1 MLATTNKMWHF
12 NTYRTNVTNSWQRN
26 NCHVDDRTN
35 TLHVTEPQQLRLPR
49 LFRSTAA
56 SNSTAVV
63 FTVLSLRAEQR
74 HTVIVLSVR
83 PSLSVSVILLCISP
97 HLLKTKRE
105 TSKISRNWCIKKLG
119 FKLSSQVMCN
129 DVCCI
134 GSRLGDAW
142 QRRLVLKASLGIACF
157 TSTLSIDGFPVVTL
171 WTPQLYCLTAA
182 VERNKAWQTQL
193 LWLSD
198 PCNVFVTIV
207 YMAIIALSRIR
218 DIRPVSVKMSLIS
231 SR

>member
-1 MLATTNKMWHF
+1 MDHWATTAAF
-12 NTYRTNVTNSWQRN
+12 ATPCSA
-26 NCHVDDRTN
+26 
-35 TLHVTEPQQLRLPR
+35 LQQV
-49 LFRSTAA
+49 SG
-56 SNSTAVV
+56 STAVV
-63 FTVLSLRAEQR
+63 ITVSTSGIPSMLRAEQR